1 MLCSYIYERMICPNC
16 NTQNIPNKA
25 NFCPNCGHQFVLG
38 SVEIVVTPIW
48 EEKDKQAQL
57 TGIIASLQQPMHRLI
72 LILETRT

>member
-1 MLCSYIYERMICPNC
+1 MICPNC

-38 SVEIVVTPIW
+38 SIEIIVTPIW

-57 TGIIASLQQPMHRLI
+57 METITSLQQPMHRLI
-72 LILETRT
+72 LMFGASVHKMTM